1 MKRMRKDLPI
11 EYMRSEKSLM
21 FPRFFSS
28 LRKHIDA
35 KCSEKGVSANILF
48 QKAFPKSPKAETV
61 SSAFFRMKTAAV
73 AAVAAAAFAVA
84 AQALAQV
91 SVSVPRINLPEDERP
106 RADAP
111 FERWQF
117 SGHLQ
122 DDEGRRYGL
131 TASFFIVRF
140 DGLPDARFMYY
151 CLSEKDEGRF
161 HSGSLVEK
169 SAAATMKSAVAALPG
184 DVRFALSPDISDESE
199 IEKNHRF
206 MKEEPTVMGEALGLR
221 FDGNYFV
228 NEKSPGRDWEDWRYG
243 ARLTDGA
250 FEAELEMKP
259 ERGPMFAGGDG
270 VVGLEHGGDLFLYS
284 FPRMAAKG
292 RLRIGGE
299 TRRARGVLWYDHKY
313 GALGDAAN
321 PAGWDWFRVQLE
333 DGTDMSLLIFR
344 RPDTGERFHRLA
356 TVKWGDGRVSVVRD
370 IVVEPLNTWT
380 SPDTGVVYPLDWA
393 VAIPSL
399 RAHLTI
405 RQDMP
410 YQETRVF
417 GPLRAVWAGSGRAEA
432 VIDGERQAGTVFTEL
447 AGYRAEPEGALP

>member
-1 MKRMRKDLPI
+1 
-11 EYMRSEKSLM
+11 
-21 FPRFFSS
+21 
-28 LRKHIDA
+28 
-35 KCSEKGVSANILF
+35 
-48 QKAFPKSPKAETV
+48 
-61 SSAFFRMKTAAV
+61 
-73 AAVAAAAFAVA
+73 
-84 AQALAQV
+84 
-91 SVSVPRINLPEDERP
+91 
-106 RADAP
+106 
-111 FERWQF
+111 
-117 SGHLQ
+117 
-122 DDEGRRYGL
+122 
-131 TASFFIVRF
+131 
-140 DGLPDARFMYY
+140 
-151 CLSEKDEGRF
+151 
-161 HSGSLVEK
+161 
-169 SAAATMKSAVAALPG
+169 
-184 DVRFALSPDISDESE
+184 
-199 IEKNHRF
+199 
-206 MKEEPTVMGEALGLR
+206 MGEALGLR